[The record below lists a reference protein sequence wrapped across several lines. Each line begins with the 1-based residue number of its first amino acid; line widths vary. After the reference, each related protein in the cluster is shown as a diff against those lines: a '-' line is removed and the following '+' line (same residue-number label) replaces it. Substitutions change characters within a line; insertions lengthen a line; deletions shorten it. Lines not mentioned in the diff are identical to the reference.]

1 VTTAPRAPVSKLP
14 DVGTTIFTVISQR
27 AEELG
32 AVNLGQG
39 FPDYPVDPRLVELV
53 TAAMQAGFN
62 QYAPMAGLPALQQRI
77 AADVQRRHARS
88 VDAAAEVTIAVGA
101 TEAIFSAI
109 LGLVGQGDE
118 VIVFDPA
125 YDSYD
130 PAVRLAG
137 ARCVHVPLLP
147 PAFAFDWDRAR
158 AAVTP
163 RTRMIIVNSPQ
174 NPSCTVMSR
183 DDLRELARLA
193 DEHDLFVLSDEV
205 YEHLVYDGAVHCSVL
220 SEPSLAARSL
230 AVFSYGKSLH
240 ATGLRVGYCIAP
252 APLTTELRRVHQFN
266 TFTIATALQ
275 HAVAAYLAEK
285 PDVFASLAPFFAAKR
300 RLLTEGLAGSVLR
313 VLPCAGTYF
322 TLVDYSASEMLGT
335 LDDTQAARLLLEKVG
350 VASIPLAPFYREPVK
365 HRLLRLCFAKQ
376 DSTLARASERLRTL
390 R

>member
-1 VTTAPRAPVSKLP
+1 VSKLP
-14 DVGTTIFTVISQR
+14 DVGTTIFTVISRR
-27 AEELG
+27 ADELG

-39 FPDYPVDPRLVELV
+39 FPDYPVDPRLIELV

-62 QYAPMAGLPALQQRI
+62 QYAPMAGVPALQQRI
-77 AADVQRRHARS
+77 AEDVQRRHGRS
-88 VDAAAEVTIAVGA
+88 IDVAAEITIAVGA

-109 LGLVGQGDE
+109 LALVGQGDE

-137 ARCVHVPLLP
+137 ARCVHVPLQP
-147 PAFAFDWDRAR
+147 PHFGFDWDRVR

-163 RTRMIIVNSPQ
+163 RTRMLIVNSPQ
-174 NPSCTVMSR
+174 NPSCTVLSR
-183 DDLRELARLA
+183 EDMQQLARLA
-193 DEHDLFVLSDEV
+193 EEHDLLVLSDEV
-205 YEHLVYDGAVHCSVL
+205 YEHLVYDGAVHRSVL
-220 SEPSLAARSL
+220 TEPALAGRSL
-230 AVFSYGKSLH
+230 AVFSFGKSLH

-275 HAVAAYLAEK
+275 HAIAAYLAEK
-285 PDVFASLAPFFAAKR
+285 PGVFDGLATFFTAKR
-300 RLLTEGLAGSVLR
+300 RRLTEGLAGSVLK
-313 VLPCAGTYF
+313 VLPSAGTYF
-322 TLVDYSASEMLGT
+322 TLVDYSASELLGA
-335 LDDTQAARLLLEKVG
+335 LDDGEAARVLLEKVG
-350 VASIPLAPFYREPVK
+350 VASIPLTPFYREPVR

-376 DSTLARASERLRTL
+376 DATLTRAAERLCTL

>member
-1 VTTAPRAPVSKLP
+1 VKAPASKLP
-14 DVGTTIFTVISQR
+14 DVGTTIFTVISRR

-39 FPDYPVDPRLVELV
+39 FPDYPVDPRLIELV

-77 AADVQRRHARS
+77 ATDVQRRHGIS
-88 VDAAAEVTIAVGA
+88 VDAGSEVTIAVGA

-109 LGLVGQGDE
+109 LALVGQGDE

-137 ARCVHVPLLP
+137 ARCVHVPLQP
-147 PAFAFDWDRAR
+147 PLFRFDWDRVR
-158 AAVTP
+158 AALTP

-183 DDLRELARLA
+183 SDLQELARLA
-193 DEHDLFVLSDEV
+193 EERDLIVLSDEV

-220 SEPSLAARSL
+220 SDPALAARSL
-230 AVFSYGKSLH
+230 AMFSFGKSLH

-252 APLTTELRRVHQFN
+252 AALTTELRRVHQFN

-275 HAVAAYLAEK
+275 HAVAAYLGEK
-285 PDVFASLAPFFAAKR
+285 PGVFAELAPFFTAKR

-313 VLPCAGTYF
+313 VLPSQGTYF
-322 TLVDYSASEMLGT
+322 TLVDYSASQMLGA
-335 LDDTQAARLLLEKVG
+335 LDDMEAARVLLENVG
-350 VASIPLAPFYREPVK
+350 VAAIPLTPFYREPVP

-376 DSTLARASERLRTL
+376 DATLARAGERLRAL

>member
-1 VTTAPRAPVSKLP
+1 MKAPASKLP
-14 DVGTTIFTVISQR
+14 DVGTTIFTVISRR

-39 FPDYPVDPRLVELV
+39 FPDYPVDPRLIELV

-77 AADVQRRHARS
+77 ATDVQRRHGIS
-88 VDAAAEVTIAVGA
+88 VDAGSEVTIAVGA

-109 LGLVGQGDE
+109 LALVGQGDE

-137 ARCVHVPLLP
+137 ARCVHVPLQP
-147 PAFAFDWDRAR
+147 PLFRFDWDRVR
-158 AAVTP
+158 AALTP

-174 NPSCTVMSR
+174 NPSCTVMSPS
-183 DDLRELARLA
+183 DLQELARLA
-193 DEHDLFVLSDEV
+193 EERDLIVLSDEV

-220 SEPSLAARSL
+220 SDPALAARSL
-230 AVFSYGKSLH
+230 AVFSFGKSLH

-252 APLTTELRRVHQFN
+252 AALTTELRRVHQFN

-275 HAVAAYLAEK
+275 HAVAAYLGEK
-285 PDVFASLAPFFAAKR
+285 PGVFAELAPFFTAAVAFHF
-300 RLLTEGLAGSVLR
+300 TGLVGS
-313 VLPCAGTYF
+313 
-322 TLVDYSASEMLGT
+322 
-335 LDDTQAARLLLEKVG
+335 
-350 VASIPLAPFYREPVK
+350 
-365 HRLLRLCFAKQ
+365 
-376 DSTLARASERLRTL
+376 
-390 R
+390 

>member
-1 VTTAPRAPVSKLP
+1 VRPPASKLP
-14 DVGTTIFTVISQR
+14 DVGTTIFTVISSR
-27 AEELG
+27 ADELG

-39 FPDYPVDPRLVELV
+39 FPDYPIDPRLTELV

-62 QYAPMAGLPALQQRI
+62 QYAPMAGLPSLRQQI
-77 AADVQRRHARS
+77 AADVLRSHARG
-88 VDAAAEVTIAVGA
+88 VDPATEVTITLGA
-101 TEAIFSAI
+101 TEAIFSGI
-109 LGLVGQGDE
+109 LALVGQGDE

-147 PAFAFDWDRAR
+147 PAFRFDWDRVR

-183 DDLRELARLA
+183 DDLCELARLA
-193 DEHDLFVLSDEV
+193 DERDLIVLSDEV
-205 YEHLVYDGAVHCSVL
+205 YEHLVYDGARHCSVL
-220 SEPSLAARSL
+220 SDPALAARSL
-230 AVFSYGKSLH
+230 AVFSFGKSLH
-240 ATGLRVGYCIAP
+240 ATGLRLGYCIAP
-252 APLTTELRRVHQFN
+252 AALTTELRRVHQFN

-275 HAVAAYLAEK
+275 HAVADYLAGK
-285 PDVFASLAPFFAAKR
+285 PDVFAGLAPFFTAKR
-300 RLLTEGLAGSVLR
+300 ARLAAGLAGSALR
-313 VLPCAGTYF
+313 VLPSAGTYF
-322 TLVDYSASEMLGT
+322 TLVDYSASQVLGG
-335 LDDTQAARLLLEKVG
+335 LDDVAAAGLLLENVG
-350 VASIPLAPFYREPVK
+350 VASIPLTPFYREPVR

-376 DSTLARASERLRTL
+376 DATLDQAAERLRAL

>member
-1 VTTAPRAPVSKLP
+1 MPVSKLP

-27 AEELG
+27 ADELG

-39 FPDYPVDPRLVELV
+39 FPDYAVDPRLVELV

-77 AADVQRRHARS
+77 AADVQRRYARS

-118 VIVFDPA
+118 VIVVDPA

-147 PAFAFDWDRAR
+147 PSFRFDWDRVR
-158 AAVTP
+158 EAVTP

-174 NPSCTVMSR
+174 NPSCTVLSR

-193 DEHDLFVLSDEV
+193 DEHDLYVLSDEV

-220 SEPSLAARSL
+220 SEPGLAARSL

-300 RLLTEGLAGSVLR
+300 RLLAEGLAGSVLR

-335 LDDTQAARLLLEKVG
+335 LDDTQAASVLLESVG

-376 DSTLARASERLRTL
+376 DATLARASERLRTL